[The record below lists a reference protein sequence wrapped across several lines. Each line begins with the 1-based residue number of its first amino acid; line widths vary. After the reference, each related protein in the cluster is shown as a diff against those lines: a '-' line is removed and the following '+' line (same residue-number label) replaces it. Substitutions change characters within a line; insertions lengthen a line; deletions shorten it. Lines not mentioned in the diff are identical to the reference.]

1 MSTPTFVEKISF
13 EKWLVNLGEE
23 LEVPLSLLNSTLRQ
37 LVLDESDA
45 TKKEQLEIATN
56 LAQRFAGLMHNL
68 NLAALEQ
75 TRMALLRISKV
86 SLPRFINGVAQ
97 SFQIPMANGSEIHVH
112 INAEVKEVWTDA
124 DRLYK
129 ILNTLISNS
138 VQFAKEGGVRID
150 VTLDITN
157 NNHYK
162 ITVQDDG
169 IGIVAEKLPYVFD
182 PLYDDDPVHLK
193 LYQSTSAGLYLVLL
207 YVKAM
212 GGQISV
218 ESEKMVFTRFTMILP
233 LIKDEDN
240 IPYNNF
246 ELIHDNDRYHDSF
259 ERKIALGKDFRT
271 QQQAALNST
280 TVLALSKG
288 TVLSG
293 FEPFFNNEIRL
304 MNGEDSALAMAR
316 ALHLKPDL
324 VILHDAAYGDISAQQ
339 VAKTLKS
346 HEITRNIPLVWIS
359 SENRLEEADLN
370 IDASTPTSEIYTK
383 IGDLMSL
390 RQKLI
395 KELIGDSA
403 GSSSKPK
410 YQNNKEAFL
419 TRLERIVDAHLSRDD
434 LDMEKLSSM
443 LYLNR
448 SQIHRKI
455 KAYTGM
461 NTTEYI
467 RHYKLKLAYRDLEQQ
482 TGTVA
487 EIAYRCGFNSPSYF
501 SKSFK
506 EAFGISPS
514 SLVHNQ
520 AINNEN

>member
-1 MSTPTFVEKISF
+1 MT
-13 EKWLVNLGEE
+13 
-23 LEVPLSLLNSTLRQ
+23 
-37 LVLDESDA
+37 
-45 TKKEQLEIATN
+45 
-56 LAQRFAGLMHNL
+56 
-68 NLAALEQ
+68 
-75 TRMALLRISKV
+75 
-86 SLPRFINGVAQ
+86 
-97 SFQIPMANGSEIHVH
+97 
-112 INAEVKEVWTDA
+112 
-124 DRLYK
+124 
-129 ILNTLISNS
+129 
-138 VQFAKEGGVRID
+138 
-150 VTLDITN
+150 
-157 NNHYK
+157 
-162 ITVQDDG
+162 
-169 IGIVAEKLPYVFD
+169 
-182 PLYDDDPVHLK
+182 
-193 LYQSTSAGLYLVLL
+193 
-207 YVKAM
+207 
-212 GGQISV
+212 
-218 ESEKMVFTRFTMILP
+218 LP

-370 IDASTPTSEIYTK
+370 IDASTPSSEIYTK

-434 LDMEKLSSM
+434 LDMEKLSTM

-448 SQIHRKI
+448 SQIHRRI

-520 AINNEN
+520 ALNNEN